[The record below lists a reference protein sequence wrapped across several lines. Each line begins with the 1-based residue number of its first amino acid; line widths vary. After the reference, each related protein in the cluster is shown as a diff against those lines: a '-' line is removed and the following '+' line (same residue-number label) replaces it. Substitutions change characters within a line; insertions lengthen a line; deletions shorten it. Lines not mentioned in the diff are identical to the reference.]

1 MMQWVKNSTAEARVV
16 AETMGLIPSTVQWV
30 KGSSVAIVA
39 AQVADVAVSIPGPG
53 TSICY

>member
-39 AQVADVAVSIPGPG
+39 AQVADVAVSIPGPD